1 MRGANQGQSK
11 TEAKMGGHIRS
22 GEVFLSDNHKIMRD
36 GIRAMTTTPTRLMV
50 SKELIGDR
58 LLCMLEHIRCGRAEQ
73 VLLHAILF
81 ANVLS
86 FACPGAQ
93 KLRDAVQEAQALF
106 MRGKRH
112 LAEQRL
118 EEAVPFWTGRTHRVM
133 AARA

>member
-1 MRGANQGQSK
+1 
-11 TEAKMGGHIRS
+11 
-22 GEVFLSDNHKIMRD
+22 
-36 GIRAMTTTPTRLMV
+36 MTTTPTQLMV
-50 SKELIGDR
+50 CKELIGDR
-58 LLCMLEHIRCGRAEQ
+58 LVCMLEHIRCGRAEQ

-86 FACPGAQ
+86 LDCPGAQ

-106 MRGKRH
+106 MRGKGH

-118 EEAVPFWTGRTHRVM
+118 EEALPFWTSGQTHRVM

>member
-1 MRGANQGQSK
+1 M
-11 TEAKMGGHIRS
+11 
-22 GEVFLSDNHKIMRD
+22 
-36 GIRAMTTTPTRLMV
+36 TTPTGLMV

-58 LLCMLEHIRCGRAEQ
+58 LVCMLEHIRCGRAEQ

-86 FACPGAQ
+86 LDCPGAQ

-106 MRGKRH
+106 MRGKGH

-118 EEAVPFWTGRTHRVM
+118 EEAVPFWTSGQTYRMM